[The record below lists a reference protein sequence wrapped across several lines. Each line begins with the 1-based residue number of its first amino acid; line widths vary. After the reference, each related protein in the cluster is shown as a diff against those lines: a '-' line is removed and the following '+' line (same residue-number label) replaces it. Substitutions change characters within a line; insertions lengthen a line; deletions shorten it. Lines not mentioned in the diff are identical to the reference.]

1 MAGFIA
7 EIVGLIL
14 ALDQLAVDLVVA
26 SRHPAVTKI
35 MNSVTGLG
43 SATAA
48 AVIVGLFYLADWHE
62 ETATAVVALSIT
74 GVVVAT
80 LMALVQRPFP
90 PDPVCVT
97 RGSEMV
103 AHSFP
108 SGHAAGVTV
117 LGLVAARSE
126 RLPVVP
132 AAALAVVIAVSRLYL
147 GTHYLSDTLVGI
159 GIGAAAIWITT
170 HRLADHT
177 RRVESVLQT
186 RRGGDQ

>member
-62 ETATAVVALSIT
+62 EAATAVVALSIT

-126 RLPVVP
+126 RLPVV
-132 AAALAVVIAVSRLYL
+132 AVLIAVSRLYL

-170 HRLADHT
+170 HWLADRT
-177 RRVESVLQT
+177 QRVESVLRT